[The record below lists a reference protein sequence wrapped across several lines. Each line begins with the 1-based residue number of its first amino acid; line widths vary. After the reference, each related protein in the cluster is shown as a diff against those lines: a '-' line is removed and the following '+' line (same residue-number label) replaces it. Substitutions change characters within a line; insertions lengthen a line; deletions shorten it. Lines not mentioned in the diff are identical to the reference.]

1 MQARLAG
8 ELKKGERTLLIRKSP
23 AVFGLRRYD
32 APKPKEAPAGKKR
45 RRRGKKEAAA
55 PEPETPVVLAVVD
68 EESIDLDAVLPPPPP
83 QVAVRTELPPE
94 DLLAEAY
101 REELEAPVTPGPSE
115 VVDERSKDEDRPM
128 LEAIQARDLDRR
140 GRRGRKDRKE
150 RKKEKKHAQPPPQP
164 HRQAPP
170 SPPPQPHRQPQ
181 PQPPPPPPPP
191 PQPIAVTVSDGS
203 LVSVAEK
210 LLRSLNDGRPVHVR
224 QLATMAQKRKL
235 VQAGDGE
242 ELARAIKAAL
252 LLDVRARAAE
262 GLRPRIRHHG
272 GSLFGRPRLDSP
284 RAAAEEALAERARD
298 LRRATVHSLR
308 ERLLRLPAAGFADIV
323 HAYLSHTGA
332 TDIDRVKRVDDTTYF
347 QVSRGGQK

>member
-94 DLLAEAY
+94 DLLAEEY

-150 RKKEKKHAQPPPQP
+150 RKKEKKHAQP
-164 HRQAPP
+164 
-170 SPPPQPHRQPQ
+170 QPQ
-181 PQPPPPPPPP
+181 PQPQRQPQPP
-191 PQPIAVTVSDGS
+191 PQPPPQPQPQPQRAAQPVLVAAADGS
-203 LVSVAEK
+203 LASVAEK
-210 LLRSLNDGRPVHVR
+210 LLRSLGDGRPVHVR
-224 QLATMAQKRKL
+224 QLAAMAQKRKL
-235 VQAGDGE
+235 VLAGDGE
-242 ELARAIKAAL
+242 ELARAIKA
-252 LLDVRARAAE
+252 
-262 GLRPRIRHHG
+262 
-272 GSLFGRPRLDSP
+272 
-284 RAAAEEALAERARD
+284 
-298 LRRATVHSLR
+298 
-308 ERLLRLPAAGFADIV
+308 
-323 HAYLSHTGA
+323 
-332 TDIDRVKRVDDTTYF
+332 
-347 QVSRGGQK
+347 